1 MGSDTRFDYTC
12 IGSPVNEAARLESS
26 CKEVGV
32 DLIIGRT
39 TALKSDYTLRE
50 LDPIKVKGVERPL
63 VIYTLLDN

>member
-26 CKEVGV
+26 CKDVGV

-39 TALKSDYTLRE
+39 TALKSDYMLKE
-50 LDPIKVKGVERPL
+50 LEPIKVKGVEKPL
-63 VIYTLLDN
+63 IIYTLMDD